1 MIWRSLVVAGYA
13 AFALVC
19 TFVFGGGTVVLVF
32 FVVWGGVWLAFSL
45 FWGWADRTRRGLLK
59 RSGRY

>member
-19 TFVFGGGTVVLVF
+19 TFVLHGGTFFLVF
-32 FVVWGGVWLAFSL
+32 FIVWGGVWLVFGL
-45 FWGWADRTRRGLLK
+45 FWGWADRARQSLLK
-59 RSGRY
+59 R